1 MEISE
6 RHLRRLAHDVDEQHR
21 DGMATM
27 ASDIAELHAE
37 TRRFRATQ
45 PGVDEARRA
54 FLRRAGVGAGAL
66 AIGTTAL
73 TLRSMLPAAAAA
85 AAQELTDADIA
96 AFAES
101 VELAAVEAYKAAA
114 GSGKLQP
121 AVVEVGTT
129 FAGHHAEHAKAF
141 AGASGGTATGKPNPK
156 LLTAVGE
163 QLKTANDQAAILT
176 IAYDLENA
184 AAATYL
190 FALGALKSEAALA
203 LTASILPVE
212 SQHAVALGRAL
223 GKPATEFVP
232 SFQTQDSAVD
242 PAEFPVA

>member
-6 RHLRRLAHDVDEQHR
+6 RQLRRLTVDVDDQHR
-21 DGMATM
+21 EGMATM

-37 TRRFRATQ
+37 TRSYRRNVSAKRAI
-45 PGVDEARRA
+45 GS
-54 FLRRAGVGAGAL
+54 LGAL
-66 AIGTTAL
+66 AIGTSVL
-73 TLRSMLPAAAAA
+73 SLRSLLPAG
-85 AAQELTDADIA
+85 AQELTDGDIA
-96 AFAES
+96 VFAES

-141 AGASGGTATGKPNPK
+141 AGASGGKATGKPNPK
-156 LLTAVGE
+156 LLEAVGG
-163 QLKTANDQAAILT
+163 QLKAAADQAAILT

-212 SQHAVALGRAL
+212 SQHAVVLGSAL
-223 GKPATEFVP
+223 GKPATDFVP
-232 SFQTQDSAVD
+232 SFETQDKAVD
-242 PAEFPVA
+242 PAKFPAA

>member
-6 RHLRRLAHDVDEQHR
+6 RQLRGLARDVDDQHR

-37 TRRFRATQ
+37 TRRLRAIRPAT
-45 PGVDEARRA
+45 DRRA
-54 FLRRAGVGAGAL
+54 FLRTAGIGAGAL
-66 AIGTTAL
+66 TIGTSAL

-85 AAQELTDADIA
+85 AAAGLTDADIA

-129 FAGHHAEHAKAF
+129 FAGHHGEHAKAF
-141 AGASGGTATGKPNPK
+141 AGASGGKATGKPNPK

-163 QLKTANDQAAILT
+163 QLQAAKDQAAILS

-190 FALGALKSEAALA
+190 FALGALKSQAALA

-212 SQHAVALGRAL
+212 SQHAVVLGTAL
-223 GKPATEFVP
+223 GKPATELIP
-232 SFQTQDSAVD
+232 SFETQDKAVD
-242 PAEFPVA
+242 PAQFPVA

>member
-6 RHLRRLAHDVDEQHR
+6 RHLRQLANDVDEQHR

-37 TRRFRATQ
+37 TRSFRAE
-45 PGVDEARRA
+45 DRRS
-54 FLRRAGVGAGAL
+54 FLRKAGVGAGAL
-66 AIGTTAL
+66 TIGSSVL
-73 TLRSMLPAAAAA
+73 SFRSLIPAG
-85 AAQELTDADIA
+85 AQEKELTDGDIA

-121 AVVEVGTT
+121 AIVEVGTM

-141 AGASGGTATGKPNPK
+141 GGASGGKAKGKPNAK
-156 LLTAVGE
+156 LLTAVGD
-163 QLKTANDQAAILT
+163 QLKSASDQKAILS
-176 IAYDLENA
+176 IAYDLEEA

-190 FALGALKSEAALA
+190 FALGALKSEAALK

-212 SQHAVALGRAL
+212 SQHAVVLGSAL
-223 GKPATEFVP
+223 GKAASDYLPT
-232 SFQTQDSAVD
+232 FQTSDKAVD
-242 PAEFPVA
+242 PAKFPVA